1 MPSGSRY
8 IRPPVP
14 GHAYLEPLK
23 YSPLDLKRNEVRLLV
38 LFPDFG
44 DSSSAVQCA
53 LFHASL
59 IHDRYCYLAIKNTR
73 GYPRLT
79 TTIIINCQVKIV
91 TKNIEVFLRNF
102 RSSHQPLILWIREIC
117 INRDDLEERQLQYTE
132 QRTDWIFEH
141 ACRLLE
147 MNDFFEEES
156 SQDPSLLPAHS
167 RQREKDWARPI
178 RDAASDDHAPKHF
191 PIHLGVWRGSDAPL
205 PHRYL
210 PLDLV
215 AGEIRLVVLQP
226 ADNFSAP
233 LAGHF
238 AHEPLYGQ
246 AVYQTLSY
254 TWGSAE
260 RTSEIILN
268 GQILPITNNLDLALR
283 HLRGRDRTVF

>member
-117 INRDDLEERQLQYTE
+117 INRDDLEERQLQQVSRMYAIYDNADAVIIWLGEADEDSDTAMDFVVEFSKNETYETE
-132 QRTDWIFEH
+132 PFPQPFRSL
-141 ACRLLE
+141 AALLRLL
-147 MNDFFEEES
+147 
-156 SQDPSLLPAHS
+156 S
-167 RQREKDWARPI
+167 RPYFKRMW
-178 RDAASDDHAPKHF
+178 
-191 PIHLGVWRGSDAPL
+191 
-205 PHRYL
+205 
-210 PLDLV
+210 
-215 AGEIRLVVLQP
+215 VV
-226 ADNFSAP
+226 
-233 LAGHF
+233 
-238 AHEPLYGQ
+238 
-246 AVYQTLSY
+246 
-254 TWGSAE
+254 
-260 RTSEIILN
+260 
-268 GQILPITNNLDLALR
+268 
-283 HLRGRDRTVF
+283 